1 MAEARKKPFFL
12 WSSPA
17 QARTALA
24 RGLEAEHTGSAEAA
38 GAARAS
44 PAVAASENMKHIGIP
59 YCDVRGG
66 LRGRC
71 ARAAGPPGRRAG
83 DCDSPPLLATLGR
96 AIDRPRIDMAGEAVT
111 AMIVAADAGDN
122 PLADR
127 REDREAAA
135 ARERKAKVA
144 KLNSQTANAMEVV
157 RAQQAAKEQGAFDEA
172 AIRAN

>member
-1 MAEARKKPFFL
+1 ML
-12 WSSPA
+12 S
-17 QARTALA
+17 
-24 RGLEAEHTGSAEAA
+24 
-38 GAARAS
+38 
-44 PAVAASENMKHIGIP
+44 V
-59 YCDVRGG
+59 GG
-66 LRGRC
+66 LRGRF

-83 DCDSPPLLATLGR
+83 DCDSPPLLATFGDFWDAR
-96 AIDRPRIDMAGEAVT
+96 STGENDMAGEAVT

-157 RAQQAAKEQGAFDEA
+157 RAQQAAKERGAFDPYL
-172 AIRAN
+172 